1 VGDDRRPVVLDDE
14 ELQAVGE
21 GVFMAV
27 ERLGGARLS
36 DARDGDQQGD
46 EKTEQVT
53 GRPCVLSQVAPL
65 YWSGPI

>member
-1 VGDDRRPVVLDDE
+1 
-14 ELQAVGE
+14 
-21 GVFMAV
+21 MAV

>member
-1 VGDDRRPVVLDDE
+1 
-14 ELQAVGE
+14 
-21 GVFMAV
+21 MAV
-27 ERLGGARLS
+27 ERLGGTRLS
-36 DARDGDQQGD
+36 DAGGGDQQGG